1 MPRLTARERREAYQR
16 EYQFQKRTGKPFFPY
31 AILHDSITSLI
42 TVALIIG
49 LAIVW
54 HAQFHAVPKDPTA
67 GREGGF
73 LGPAYEDRANPG
85 VERYDPRPEWYF
97 FFLFQLLRIFD
108 TPQLLLFGTIII
120 PTILMVALFALPFID
135 RRPERRISRRPVAA
149 VLLILVPFTLL
160 YLTQKGSQVPPL
172 ATAASGHAGSG
183 GFAVSGL
190 GCASCHTLKDAG
202 ATGTVGPN
210 LDTAKPSYEL
220 ALDRLTNGK
229 GGMPKFAGKPGVTD
243 DVLKCMAGYVS
254 TWAGANGNTP
264 GPKASTAKGYPAS
277 CDAAG
282 GIYKGSGPG
291 AAG

>member
-120 PTILMVALFALPFID
+120 PTLLMVALFALPFID

-172 ATAASGHAGSG
+172 ATAASNALGAKAFAGD
-183 GFAVSGL
+183 A
-190 GCASCHTLKDAG
+190 CASCHTLKAAG
-202 ATGTVGPN
+202 TNGTVGPN
-210 LDTAKPSYEL
+210 LDSANPDYNTALEII
-220 ALDRLTNGK
+220 TNGK
-229 GGMPKFAGKPGVTD
+229 GGMPAWKGKKTEDEIKCYAALIATHAGSGAKKSSVPAGVYEQAC
-243 DVLKCMAGYVS
+243 K
-254 TWAGANGNTP
+254 
-264 GPKASTAKGYPAS
+264 
-277 CDAAG
+277 AAG
-282 GIYKGSGPG
+282 GDFAVGVP
-291 AAG
+291 